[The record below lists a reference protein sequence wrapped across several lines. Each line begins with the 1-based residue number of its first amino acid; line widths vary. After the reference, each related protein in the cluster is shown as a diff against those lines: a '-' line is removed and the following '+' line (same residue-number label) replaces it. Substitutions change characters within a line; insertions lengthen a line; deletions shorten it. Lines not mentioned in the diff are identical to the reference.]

1 MNVTVRA
8 DGMPRETASRIGAR
22 RSGVSSPPPT
32 YRTQPLSDGPPDE
45 DLTGCTIDHYL
56 ILALIATG
64 GQARVYRGRDI
75 RLHSDVAI
83 KVGRIPRV
91 AAGPSVADEAMTL
104 SRLNHPNVAR
114 IYDFITRRSR
124 GFIVMEFVPGATLR
138 AILAGGP
145 LPPSEVVRIGAD
157 IARGLAAAHAA
168 NVVHGDVKPSNLKIT
183 SSGEVKILDFGAAT
197 MMPSGDFV
205 HDRTRT
211 SSTLSIIGTVPYMA
225 PEQLSGDGAD
235 GRADIFSVGAVL
247 YEMATGQRAFPQ
259 RDLGRLVEAIQ
270 HARPIR
276 PTALNPLLPPA
287 VERIIT
293 RAMQKNPGARQQS
306 AAELAES
313 LEALMD
319 ARPSTRFPG
328 TPVRR
333 SSSRQ
338 APTKGSSRLAPV
350 HPLTA
355 HEAPRDF
362 TARGCALR

>member
-8 DGMPRETASRIGAR
+8 DRTPRETASRIGAR

-45 DLTGCTIDHYL
+45 DLTGCTVDHYV
-56 ILALIATG
+56 ILALIAAG
-64 GQARVYRGRDI
+64 GQARVYRGRDT
-75 RLHSDVAI
+75 RLQRDVAI
-83 KVGRIPRV
+83 KVGRIPKV

-104 SRLNHPNVAR
+104 SRLNHPNVAG

-168 NVVHGDVKPSNLKIT
+168 HVVHGDVKPSNLKIT
-183 SSGEVKILDFGAAT
+183 SSGDVKILDFGAAT
-197 MMPSGDFV
+197 MMPSGSLV

-235 GRADIFSVGAVL
+235 GRTDIFSVGAVL

-270 HARPIR
+270 HERPIR

-293 RAMQKNPGARQQS
+293 RAMQKNPGARQRS
-306 AAELAES
+306 ATELAES
-313 LEALMD
+313 LEALMAD
-319 ARPSTRFPG
+319 ARPSTSRQAAP
-328 TPVRR
+328 RR
-333 SSSRQ
+333 SS
-338 APTKGSSRLAPV
+338 RLGPPAGDAALATV
-350 HPLTA
+350 HPLTP